1 MAQRI
6 CRFAQRQV
14 GLLFLQSKRDAV
26 KKLHSLMD
34 QGSDASACSFTYAEE
49 NINFRSNTENTAGW
63 SRHGSVSTPL
73 GEIELKADHIFYE
86 IGGDRGAEMRMRRL
100 EAELQLDTLRY
111 VSRPGLSG
119 YVNAGGTLSGGSWTQ
134 APYAPYPLE
143 MALPPAPS
151 GVVEDSRATFKN
163 GLVERIQI
171 MLGGPSLD
179 KDISLS
185 REQIIFALKVAQR
198 FAPSSK

>member
-1 MAQRI
+1 
-6 CRFAQRQV
+6 
-14 GLLFLQSKRDAV
+14 
-26 KKLHSLMD
+26 
-34 QGSDASACSFTYAEE
+34 
-49 NINFRSNTENTAGW
+49 
-63 SRHGSVSTPL
+63 
-73 GEIELKADHIFYE
+73 
-86 IGGDRGAEMRMRRL
+86 
-100 EAELQLDTLRY
+100 
-111 VSRPGLSG
+111 
-119 YVNAGGTLSGGSWTQ
+119 
-134 APYAPYPLE
+134 